1 MIPVVDLILVRH
13 AQCQAQVDAGLLGD
27 HDSELTEVGHRQAV
41 ALAVALRESRFGQ
54 PGHIW
59 SSPLVRALDTAI
71 PTAQALGLPI
81 HVHPELREAQPSRSL
96 TGRGRR
102 ELSRRHGQLSFDPAV
117 GDDGWE
123 HGDAS
128 YEAMTARADRILM
141 SARQDLGP
149 GARVVLFT
157 HGAFGGFL
165 ISAAVGIPPATPSWF
180 VLDNASVSVLR
191 LPEPGRPGFGMFP
204 PHRAQIL
211 VVNEVEHLP
220 GDLRK
225 PDPLD

>member
-13 AQCQAQVDAGLLGD
+13 AQCQAQVDPGLLGD
-27 HDSELTEVGHRQAV
+27 HDSELTDFGRRQAH
-41 ALAVALRESRFGQ
+41 ALASSLRESRFEP

-71 PTAQALGLPI
+71 PTAQALGLSI
-81 HVHPELREAQPSRSL
+81 HVHPDLREAQPSRGLS
-96 TGRGRR
+96 GRGRR
-102 ELSRRHGQLSFDPAV
+102 ELSRRHDHLSFDTAV

-128 YEAMTARADRILM
+128 YEAMTARADRFLLN
-141 SARQDLGP
+141 ARQELGP
-149 GARVVLFT
+149 EARVVLFT

-165 ISAAVGIPPATPSWF
+165 ISAAVGVPPTTPSWF

-191 LPEPGRPGFGMFP
+191 LPEPGGPGFGMFP

-211 VVNEVEHLP
+211 AVNDVEHLP
-220 GDLRK
+220 RDLRTT
-225 PDPLD
+225 DPLD